1 MSNSANDDLRN
12 ARRDAEAAAMA
23 TPVTLVLYSGTPPA
37 TAGTALS
44 GNTAL
49 ATHSI
54 TSWNT
59 ATPFTLIAGAI
70 ANATITGSGTN
81 TVTFGRLTSG
91 SKVQQL
97 LAATSGAPITVSTTS
112 YVAGGTSSVTSVTV
126 TFPAA

>member
-1 MSNSANDDLRN
+1 MSNSANAALRN

-37 TAGTALS
+37 TADTALS

-54 TSWNT
+54 TGWNT
-59 ATPFTLIAGAI
+59 ATAATLIANAI
-70 ANATITGSGTN
+70 ADATIANTG

-91 SKVQQL
+91 SNVQQL

-126 TFPAA
+126 AFPAA

>member
-1 MSNSANDDLRN
+1 MSNSANAALRN

-37 TAGTALS
+37 TADTALS

-59 ATPFTLIAGAI
+59 ATPYTLIAGAI
-70 ANATITGSGTN
+70 ATDGIDATG

-91 SKVQQL
+91 SNVQQL
-97 LAATSGAPITVSTTS
+97 PAATSGAPITVSTTS

-126 TFPAA
+126 AFPAA